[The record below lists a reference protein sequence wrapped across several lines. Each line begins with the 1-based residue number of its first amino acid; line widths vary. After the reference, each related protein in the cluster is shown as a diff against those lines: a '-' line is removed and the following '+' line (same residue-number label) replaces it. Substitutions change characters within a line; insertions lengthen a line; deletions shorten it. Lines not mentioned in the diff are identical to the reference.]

1 MASRTGI
8 KSNGISLD
16 ASEIVRQTVDNIY
29 SLTDNVGDEDVIMT
43 TVCIR
48 EQCVK

>member
-16 ASEIVRQTVDNIY
+16 ASEIVRQTVDICEGVN
-29 SLTDNVGDEDVIMT
+29 NVGDEDVIMT